1 MKYQNYEY
9 RNLRRFSDDIQEQH
23 SPSLWGT
30 HAATYLLLTYTVFVI
45 CITKIYVKTRFKK
58 TESQSTTLKITGSS
72 LGASAAI
79 YACLLIPV
87 LPLAT
92 KVFRLSFLYEDRE
105 CFKDDKYMLLNEDEE
120 FAVNIP
126 LYHLCV
132 ACLIADLAMIALY
145 LVVYGHLKFW

>member
-1 MKYQNYEY
+1 MQASREDIKIAKETQIQLWARPTIDFNVDCMKYQNYEF

-23 SPSLWGT
+23 RPSLWGT

-45 CITKIYVKTRFKK
+45 CITKIYAKTRFTK
-58 TESQSTTLKITGSS
+58 TDIASTTLKIAGSS
-72 LGASAAI
+72 LGVSAVI

-105 CFKDDKYMLLNEDEE
+105 CFKEDKYMRLNEDEE
-120 FAVNIP
+120 
-126 LYHLCV
+126 
-132 ACLIADLAMIALY
+132 
-145 LVVYGHLKFW
+145 

>member
-1 MKYQNYEY
+1 MKYQNYEF

-23 SPSLWGT
+23 RPSLWGT

-45 CITKIYVKTRFKK
+45 CITKIYAKTRFTK
-58 TESQSTTLKITGSS
+58 TDIASTTLKIAGSS
-72 LGASAAI
+72 LGVSAVI

-105 CFKDDKYMLLNEDEE
+105 CFKEDKYMRLNEDEE
-120 FAVNIP
+120 
-126 LYHLCV
+126 
-132 ACLIADLAMIALY
+132 
-145 LVVYGHLKFW
+145 